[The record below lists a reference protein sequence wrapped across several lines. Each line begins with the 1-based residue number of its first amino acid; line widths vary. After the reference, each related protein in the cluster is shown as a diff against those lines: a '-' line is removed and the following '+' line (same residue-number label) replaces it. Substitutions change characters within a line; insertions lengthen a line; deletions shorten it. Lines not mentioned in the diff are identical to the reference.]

1 MVVLNTL
8 NGDIRLRISQNRALL
23 LVSMLTA
30 GLVGCSGSEDDTSVI
45 TPPTPTPSIYAGD
58 TRDAV
63 AQGKPGVINL
73 AHSVKTSDG
82 SALYLNA
89 VSPLGNHANCS
100 DVTLNALNFTVK
112 ADQLG
117 ACVYQYTVMDAS
129 NRVKARAISQVAV
142 VGANSQL
149 LAAGTLTP
157 ISRVAELGE
166 QITINLVAPAGMT
179 LSEEVTQ
186 LGAGSSSVDSSANS
200 ITYTAGTNEGD
211 AGVTRLFYSFTDAD
225 SKVSMG
231 TIDVSV
237 SSDTLNTAP
246 LASKFTYVTEA
257 DAAANKPNT
266 EVPLGEPIT
275 IDLADKVSDVDNDAL
290 QLVNVQ
296 VFNGMVVSSF
306 PDDMTN
312 LKFEFSASTPGV
324 YYVAYT
330 VSDHK
335 GGYASNLVQIYV
347 SGPWPDIIVQ
357 QTGDVFAAPLSLLE
371 AMTADLNFIGIAAEA
386 DKPAGNGDK
395 QVPTYDWAAAD
406 AVCRARGGSLPTET
420 QMQTLMTQEGNPFLS
435 GDGSANEMASNWPVA
450 RYYFTSSFDGT
461 DKNQVKVWDAVNNQ
475 LLLVSSGQNGID
487 TAYLGYLTCIDKTPT
502 DLAIVTPSYILRS
515 VPSDLVAEFTTASGS
530 RFEYTKPLYWS
541 VSMPEVDA
549 NGFALDAKTGQPIME
564 SDGSATPIV
573 PEFNNNVSI
582 EESTGIITALAD
594 GLVNVSVTD
603 PLGELSD
610 TVTLKVI
617 YNLLATDGTDPYFEV
632 LGDGDCTK
640 QLYDQTISGFD
651 LTSPYQRITAFGYQ
665 GCNDAPQGKNYI
677 QVDGVEINSIYNI
690 DGYLIKPVKIYAVGG
705 QRMQVDMWLNIQS
718 SSYVPTISLYLGT
731 SYVEFHKYTKYWPP
745 IDGPN
750 PIYLD
755 GTTPGYSKWVHM
767 RGWLNAPS
775 TGSHEFKVRVF
786 SSNPNATSISV
797 KLDDI
802 IMIPAPLN

>member
-1 MVVLNTL
+1 
-8 NGDIRLRISQNRALL
+8 
-23 LVSMLTA
+23 
-30 GLVGCSGSEDDTSVI
+30 
-45 TPPTPTPSIYAGD
+45 
-58 TRDAV
+58 
-63 AQGKPGVINL
+63 
-73 AHSVKTSDG
+73 
-82 SALYLNA
+82 
-89 VSPLGNHANCS
+89 
-100 DVTLNALNFTVK
+100 
-112 ADQLG
+112 
-117 ACVYQYTVMDAS
+117 
-129 NRVKARAISQVAV
+129 
-142 VGANSQL
+142 
-149 LAAGTLTP
+149 
-157 ISRVAELGE
+157 
-166 QITINLVAPAGMT
+166 
-179 LSEEVTQ
+179 
-186 LGAGSSSVDSSANS
+186 
-200 ITYTAGTNEGD
+200 
-211 AGVTRLFYSFTDAD
+211 
-225 SKVSMG
+225 
-231 TIDVSV
+231 
-237 SSDTLNTAP
+237 
-246 LASKFTYVTEA
+246 EA

-347 SGPWPDIIVQ
+347 AGPWPDVIVQ

-420 QMQTLMTQEGNPFLS
+420 QMQALMTQEGNPFLS
-435 GDGSANEMASNWPVA
+435 GDGSANEMANNWPVA
-450 RYYFTSSFDGT
+450 RYYFTSSFDVT
-461 DKNQVKVWDAVNNQ
+461 DKNKVKVWDAVNNQ
-475 LLLVSSGQNGID
+475 LQLVSSGQNGID
-487 TAYLGYLTCIDKTPT
+487 TAYQGYLTCIDKTPT

-515 VPSDLVAEFTTASGS
+515 VPSDLVAEFTTASGN

-582 EESTGIITALAD
+582 EESTGIMTALAD

-617 YNLLATDGTDPYFEV
+617 YNLLATDGTDPTFEV
-632 LGDGDCTK
+632 LGPGDGTCSETK
-640 QLYDQTISGFD
+640 HYHGTSVAGFNIIRNASYGP
-651 LTSPYQRITAFGYQ
+651 TSKAFTYV
-665 GCNDAPQGKNYI
+665 GCSDAPQGKNYAAAYI
-677 QVDGVEINSIYNI
+677 EAAPSVRSII
-690 DGYLIKPVKIYAVGG
+690 FQKQESIYAVAG
-705 QRMQVDMWLNIQS
+705 QKMQIDIRFKIVGSKLPFYIRTTFPRS
-718 SSYVPTISLYLGT
+718 SP
-731 SYVEFHKYTKYWPP
+731 W
-745 IDGPN
+745 D
-750 PIYLD
+750 
-755 GTTPGYSKWVHM
+755 
-767 RGWLNAPS
+767 
-775 TGSHEFKVRVF
+775 
-786 SSNPNATSISV
+786 ATSS
-797 KLDDI
+797 
-802 IMIPAPLN
+802 

>member
-1 MVVLNTL
+1 
-8 NGDIRLRISQNRALL
+8 
-23 LVSMLTA
+23 MLTA
-30 GLVGCSGSEDDTSVI
+30 GLAGCGGSGSEDDTSVI
-45 TPPTPTPSIYAGD
+45 TPPTPTPTPSIYAGD
-58 TRDAV
+58 TRNAV

-89 VSPLGNHANCS
+89 VNPLGNHANCS

-129 NRVKARAISQVAV
+129 NRVTARAISQVAV

-211 AGVTRLFYSFTDAD
+211 AGVTRLFYSFTDGD

-347 SGPWPDIIVQ
+347 AGPWPDVIVQ

-371 AMTADLNFIGIAAEA
+371 VMTADLNFIGIAAEA

-406 AVCRARGGSLPTET
+406 AICRARGGSLPTET
-420 QMQTLMTQEGNPFLS
+420 QMQALMTQEGNPFLS
-435 GDGSANEMASNWPVA
+435 GDGSANEMANNWPVA
-450 RYYFTSSFDGT
+450 RYYFTSSFDVT

-475 LLLVSSGQNGID
+475 LQLVSSGQNGID

-502 DLAIVTPSYILRS
+502 DLEIVVPTNVLRNF
-515 VPSDLVAEFTTASGS
+515 PTDLVAEFTTASGN

-582 EESTGIITALAD
+582 EESTGVMTALAD

-617 YNLLATDGTDPYFEV
+617 NNLLAIGGADPTFEI
-632 LGDGDCTK
+632 LGPGDGNCTEEK
-640 QLYDQTISGFD
+640 HTSADVAERAGFK
-651 LTSPYQRITAFGYQ
+651 LTAIRAATWSVHM
-665 GCNDAPQGKNYI
+665 GCNDAAEGSNYI
-677 QVDGVEINSIYNI
+677 STKFPFGTSSLLMQ
-690 DGYLIKPVKIYAVGG
+690 LMTPIYAMAGD
-705 QRMQVDMWLNIQS
+705 RMQFDVRFRANLNGVFPEFFIIYMPIKGGAITQASQVSLITNWPSSSPGSNPVLIEGVPHSTEWVRIRLWFTVKNSGEQDFYINMGASTQKPMNIQ
-718 SSYVPTISLYLGT
+718 
-731 SYVEFHKYTKYWPP
+731 
-745 IDGPN
+745 
-750 PIYLD
+750 
-755 GTTPGYSKWVHM
+755 
-767 RGWLNAPS
+767 
-775 TGSHEFKVRVF
+775 
-786 SSNPNATSISV
+786 
-797 KLDDI
+797 LDDM